1 LLGPEETAEASR
13 PWRERF
19 AAALQLFRARQFEE
33 AEKAFRETIELRKQ
47 IEGRP
52 ADRVDKSGGDGPSL
66 FYLSAIAKLRVSPPP
81 EDWIGEVSMKEK

>member
-1 LLGPEETAEASR
+1 MLGPEETAEASR

-33 AEKAFRETIELRKQ
+33 AEKAFRETIEVRKQ